1 MNEISIKGLT
11 LAYER
16 RGKGTPLVLLHGYP
30 LDHSIWEP
38 IVPMLENDF
47 DLILPDLRGFG
58 ESEVSTGNYEMADLA
73 ADVAE
78 LLNGLDVWKAC
89 IAGHSMG
96 GYVALAFVRAYP
108 QRTLGLGLVASQVL
122 ADTPERKAGR
132 YQEAEDI
139 LVNGVQGVAEG
150 MSVKLTADPGLQA
163 RLKAL
168 IMLQR
173 PEGLAGALRA
183 MADRPDA
190 STLLPGCNF
199 PVVLIHGLADA
210 LIPVERARIVK
221 ASVSNAQLI
230 EIPNVGHMP
239 MMEAPQ
245 ETLKA
250 LKALKSTKV
259 RDFSMESQRF

>member
-1 MNEISIKGLT
+1 MNRLSVNGFK

-16 RGKGTPLVLLHGYP
+16 CGKGTPLVLLHGYP

-38 IVPMLENDF
+38 ILPLLEDNF

-58 ESEVSTGNYEMADLA
+58 ESDVTTGNYGMADLA
-73 ADVAE
+73 ADVAG
-78 LLNGLDVWKAC
+78 LLNNLGIWQAA

-96 GYVALAFVRAYP
+96 GYAALAFVRAYP
-108 QRTLGLGLVASQVL
+108 QRVLGLGLVASQVL
-122 ADTPERKAGR
+122 ADTPERKSGR

-139 LVNGVQGVAEG
+139 LAHGVKGVAEG
-150 MSVKLTADPGLQA
+150 MSLKLTADPGLQA
-163 RLKAL
+163 RLKSL
-168 IMLQR
+168 ILRQQ

-190 STLLPGCNF
+190 STLLPGSNF

-210 LIPVERARIVK
+210 LIPFERAR
-221 ASVSNAQLI
+221 SVQAAVPTAHLT
-230 EIPNVGHMP
+230 EIPSVGHMP

-245 ETLKA
+245 VTAE
-250 LKALKSTKV
+250 ALKSL
-259 RDFSMESQRF
+259 R